1 MIAAFLMGLISGG
14 CIGLV
19 IAALCVAAKRK

>member
-1 MIAAFLMGLISGG
+1 MIAVFLMSLISGG
-14 CIGLV
+14 YIGLV